1 MIFTWLPMAS
11 MGRKSMEPGMVWL
24 ERWVSGVKGHFHV
37 SFISSNIKK
46 KCLFHN
52 QHFYWRITAF
62 TILCWFPLYN
72 VMNQLYVSLY
82 PLSLL
87 PPSHPPSHPSR
98 WSQSSELSS
107 LHYRAASCC
116 CCLATWSFPTM
127 DCSPP
132 GSSVCG
138 ISHEEYW
145 SGLPFPSPGYLP
157 NPGIELLSPA
167 LAGEF
172 FNTEPPENLPD
183 PHPPP
188 RQLSR
193 KYKIVQLTLEQHRFK
208 LCGSIY
214 AWIFL
219 NKYIIGPPYLWV
231 LHLGIQPT
239 TDPVLCLW
247 AAVGGIWR

>member
-1 MIFTWLPMAS
+1 MRSQVTSKSAARGSVLISLRKFLNLWSSPMIFTWLPMAS

-46 KCLFHN
+46 CLFHN
-52 QHFYWRITAF
+52 QHFY
-62 TILCWFPLYN
+62 TILCSFPLYN

-87 PPSHPPSHPSR
+87 PPSHPPSHLSR

-107 LHYRAASCC
+107 LRYRAASCC

-132 GSSVCG
+132 GSSVRG

-172 FNTEPPENLPD
+172 FNTEPPGKPEIPYD
-183 PHPPP
+183 
-188 RQLSR
+188 
-193 KYKIVQLTLEQHRFK
+193 
-208 LCGSIY
+208 CSIY
-214 AWIFL
+214 YWKRIH
-219 NKYIIGPPYLWV
+219 V
-231 LHLGIQPT
+231 
-239 TDPVLCLW
+239 
-247 AAVGGIWR
+247 